1 MVYNPIKIL
10 IIGRKLLKNI
20 DVFDRKIL
28 RIIQKNGRISNSDLA
43 DEVGLSTSAC
53 HRRLQRLFD
62 DSIISE
68 VVALVSEKAIKLN
81 LTVFVEIKLLRQ
93 VDEVL
98 EEFERAVCLI
108 PEVLECNLMAGS
120 ADYLL
125 KVVVGDAEDF
135 ERIHRKYLSRL
146 PNVSNMMSS
155 FSLRK
160 VYKTTAL
167 PI

>member
-1 MVYNPIKIL
+1 MVYNPTKIL

>member
-1 MVYNPIKIL
+1 MKQL
-10 IIGRKLLKNI
+10 
-20 DVFDRKIL
+20 DTFDFMIL
-28 RIIQKNGRISNSDLA
+28 RALQRNGRISNTELA
-43 DEVGLSTSAC
+43 TAVNLSTSAC

-62 DSIISE
+62 DSIINSI
-68 VVALVSEKAIKLN
+68 VALVNERAVQLN

-108 PEVLECNLMAGS
+108 PEVLECHLMAGS

-125 KVVVGDAEDF
+125 KVVVCDAEDF
-135 ERIHRKYLSRL
+135 ERIHRKHLSRL
-146 PNVSNMMSS
+146 PNVSNMTSS

-160 VYKTTAL
+160 VYKSTAL

>member
-1 MVYNPIKIL
+1 
-10 IIGRKLLKNI
+10 LKEI
-20 DVFDRKIL
+20 DFIDRKIL
-28 RIIQKNGRISNSDLA
+28 RVLQKNGRISNSELA
-43 DEVGLSTSAC
+43 DEVSLSTSAC

-62 DSIISE
+62 ESTISS
-68 VVALVSEKAIKLN
+68 VVALVNERAVKLN
-81 LTVFVEIKLLRQ
+81 STVFVEIKLLRQ

-108 PEVLECNLMAGS
+108 PEILECHLMAGS

-125 KVVVGDAEDF
+125 KVVVSDAEDF
-135 ERIHRKYLSRL
+135 ERIHRKHLSRL
-146 PNVSNMMSS
+146 PNVSNMTSS

-160 VYKTTAL
+160 VYKSTAL

>member
-1 MVYNPIKIL
+1 MKEL
-10 IIGRKLLKNI
+10 DSFDKN
-20 DVFDRKIL
+20 IL

-43 DEVGLSTSAC
+43 EQVGLSTSAC

-62 DSIISE
+62 SSTISSIVALISE
-68 VVALVSEKAIKLN
+68 PAVKLN

-93 VDEVL
+93 VDVVL
-98 EEFERAVCLI
+98 EKFERAVCLI
-108 PEVLECNLMAGS
+108 PEVLECHLMAGS

-125 KVVVGDAEDF
+125 KIVVGDAEDF

-146 PNVSNMMSS
+146 PNVSNMTSS

>member
-1 MVYNPIKIL
+1 MKE
-10 IIGRKLLKNI
+10 I
-20 DVFDRKIL
+20 DFIDRKIL
-28 RIIQKNGRISNSDLA
+28 RVLQKNGRISNSELA
-43 DEVGLSTSAC
+43 DEVSLSTSAC

-62 DSIISE
+62 ESTISS
-68 VVALVSEKAIKLN
+68 VVALVNERAVHLN
-81 LTVFVEIKLLRQ
+81 STVFVEIKLLRQ

-108 PEVLECNLMAGS
+108 PEVLECHLMAGS

-125 KVVVGDAEDF
+125 KVVVSDAEDF
-135 ERIHRKYLSRL
+135 ERIHRKHLSRL
-146 PNVSNMMSS
+146 PNVSNMTSS

-160 VYKTTAL
+160 VYKSTAL

>member
-1 MVYNPIKIL
+1 MEDL
-10 IIGRKLLKNI
+10 DL
-20 DVFDRKIL
+20 FDRNIL
-28 RIIQKNGRISNSDLA
+28 RIIQKNGRISNLELA

-62 DSIISE
+62 QSIIRD
-68 VVALVSEKAIKLN
+68 VVALVNEEAINLN

-93 VDEVL
+93 VDEFL

-108 PEVLECNLMAGS
+108 PEVLECHLMAGA

-125 KVVVGDAEDF
+125 KVVVGDAADF

-146 PNVSNMMSS
+146 PNVSNMTSS
-155 FSLRK
+155 FSLRQ

>member
-1 MVYNPIKIL
+1 MQHL
-10 IIGRKLLKNI
+10 
-20 DVFDRKIL
+20 DSFDLKIL
-28 RIIQKNGRISNSDLA
+28 RIMQRYGRISNADLA
-43 DEVGLSTSAC
+43 EEVGLSTSAC
-53 HRRLQRLFD
+53 HRRLLRLFNN
-62 DSIISE
+62 STISA
-68 VVALVSEKAIKLN
+68 VVALVNERVVQLN

-98 EEFERAVCLI
+98 EEFERSVRLI
-108 PEVLECNLMAGS
+108 PEVLECHLMAGS

-125 KVVVGDAEDF
+125 KVVVSNGEDF

-146 PNVSNMMSS
+146 PNVSNMTSS

-160 VYKTTAL
+160 VFKTTAL

>member
-1 MVYNPIKIL
+1 MKDL
-10 IIGRKLLKNI
+10 
-20 DVFDRKIL
+20 DSFDRKIL
-28 RIIQKNGRISNSDLA
+28 RIIQKNGRISNADLA
-43 DEVGLSTSAC
+43 DKVGLSTSAC
-53 HRRLQRLFD
+53 HRRLKHLFD
-62 DSIISE
+62 TSIISN
-68 VVALVSEKAIKLN
+68 VVALVSEKAIKIN
-81 LTVFVEIKLLRQ
+81 MTVFVEIKLLRQ

-108 PEVLECNLMAGS
+108 PEVLEYHLMAGS

-125 KVVVGDAEDF
+125 KVVVGDSEGF

-146 PNVSNMMSS
+146 PNVSNITSS

-160 VYKTTAL
+160 VHKTTAL

>member
-1 MVYNPIKIL
+1 MHELNT
-10 IIGRKLLKNI
+10 
-20 DVFDRKIL
+20 FDRHIL
-28 RIIQKNGRISNSDLA
+28 RIIQKNGRISNADLA
-43 DEVGLSTSAC
+43 DSIGLSTSAC

-62 DSIISE
+62 ESVISE
-68 VVALVSEKAIKLN
+68 IVALVNEKAVQLT

-93 VDEVL
+93 ADEVL

-108 PEVLECNLMAGS
+108 PEVLECHLMAGS

-125 KVVVGDAEDF
+125 KVVVGGAEDY

-146 PNVSNMMSS
+146 PNVSNITSS

>member
-1 MVYNPIKIL
+1 MKY
-10 IIGRKLLKNI
+10 I
-20 DVFDRKIL
+20 DSFDKKIL
-28 RIIQKNGRISNSDLA
+28 RIIQRNGRISNADLA
-43 DEVGLSTSAC
+43 DEVGLSTSGC
-53 HRRLQRLFD
+53 HRRLQRLID
-62 DSIISE
+62 EAIISS
-68 VVALVSEKAIKLN
+68 VVALVNERKVHLN

-98 EEFERAVCLI
+98 EEFEKAVCLI
-108 PEVLECNLMAGS
+108 PEVLECHLMAGS

-135 ERIHRKYLSRL
+135 ERIHRKYLSKL
-146 PNVSNMMSS
+146 PNVSNIMSS
-155 FSLRK
+155 FSLRR

>member
-1 MVYNPIKIL
+1 MEDL
-10 IIGRKLLKNI
+10 DL
-20 DVFDRKIL
+20 FDRKIL
-28 RIIQKNGRISNSDLA
+28 RIIQKNGRISNAELA
-43 DEVGLSTSAC
+43 DEIGLSTSAC
-53 HRRLQRLFD
+53 HRRLKRLFD
-62 DSIISE
+62 ESIISK
-68 VVALVSEKAIKLN
+68 VVALVNEKAIKLN

-98 EEFERAVCLI
+98 EEFERAVRLI

-146 PNVSNMMSS
+146 PNVSNMTSS
-155 FSLRK
+155 FSLRR
-160 VYKTTAL
+160 VHKTTAL

>member
-1 MVYNPIKIL
+1 MKDL
-10 IIGRKLLKNI
+10 DG
-20 DVFDRKIL
+20 FDLSIL
-28 RIIQKNGRISNSDLA
+28 RIVQRNGRISNADLA

-53 HRRLQRLFD
+53 HRRLQRLFEE
-62 DSIISE
+62 SIISRT
-68 VVALVSEKAIKLN
+68 VALVDERIVKLN

-108 PEVLECNLMAGS
+108 PEVLECHLMAGS

-135 ERIHRKYLSRL
+135 ERIHRRYLSRL